1 MSGAFQDFDTR
12 LKKID
17 RSHNRLAQGYD
28 ARVSKDGL
36 IVFRPKRR
44 QWSISLRGVA
54 LLIIGFLCFKGF
66 ILAHLGASTYDA
78 RIAAL
83 QEGTLIEQGGAYVMQ
98 VDPVSEA
105 ISMKLRPILN

>member
-1 MSGAFQDFDTR
+1 MSEAFQDFDTR

-17 RSHNRLAQGYD
+17 RKHNRLAQGYS

-44 QWSISLRGVA
+44 QSRISLRGVA
-54 LLIIGFLCFKGF
+54 LLAVGFLCFKG
-66 ILAHLGASTYDA
+66 ILLAHLGATTYEN

-83 QEGTLIEQGGAYVMQ
+83 QDGTLIEQGGAYVMQ
-98 VDPVSEA
+98 IDPVSNA
-105 ISMKLRPILN
+105 IAMKLHPILN